1 MKSDYI
7 SLHKNKILSQ
17 RVLTLSPFLCSL
29 DFRGDFWTVHLPHTE
44 RQVLLTL
51 HILKYGKTEFVIWLC
66 TGVVTCEVVLQW
78 VKTVSLMNC
87 FISWLSEWIIS
98 SGLINSWVAVSF
110 IDLALTRSS
119 MPGKNTT
126 CNKTVWGLQGMG
138 LLLDGQPLWAGVF
151 VSHPGGVC
159 LQSSVWDG
167 ISTATNH
174 VNQWW
179 KWPSVSDLYIFVR
192 SQLTSF
198 TIIEGDSPG
207 IILSGPIKYDQTSQD
222 QHATPSQLLFSGVP
236 VLSHH
241 LNPSNIW
248 GENVILTQTED

>member
-1 MKSDYI
+1 M
-7 SLHKNKILSQ
+7 
-17 RVLTLSPFLCSL
+17 
-29 DFRGDFWTVHLPHTE
+29 
-44 RQVLLTL
+44 
-51 HILKYGKTEFVIWLC
+51 EFVIWLC

-87 FISWLSEWIIS
+87 FISWWSEWIIS
-98 SGLINSWVAVSF
+98 SSLINSWVAVSF

-198 TIIEGDSPG
+198 TIIWGGQSRDNPLRPEQVQPDITRSTCDSFT
-207 IILSGPIKYDQTSQD
+207 IAVQWSACIKAS
-222 QHATPSQLLFSGVP
+222 S
-236 VLSHH
+236 
-241 LNPSNIW
+241 
-248 GENVILTQTED
+248 